1 MVFLILIFHCE
12 IEDDNLSIR
21 PLGGIFILLAMSLGS
36 WVCSVINRTLFVVTR
51 LFAVYIGDVAI
62 TVIDIQMLN
71 KNASD
76 IVTLIVD
83 K

>member
-21 PLGGIFILLAMSLGS
+21 PLGGIFILFAMSLGS
-36 WVCSVINRTLFVVTR
+36 WVRSVINRTLSVVTR

-62 TVIDIQMLN
+62 TVIDIQMLYTIKRN
-71 KNASD
+71 
-76 IVTLIVD
+76 
-83 K
+83 

>member
-36 WVCSVINRTLFVVTR
+36 RVCSVINRTLFVVTR
-51 LFAVYIGDVAI
+51 LFAVYIGDVSI
-62 TVIDIQMLN
+62 TVIEIQMLHARRQI
-71 KNASD
+71 K
-76 IVTLIVD
+76 
-83 K
+83 